1 MGACDWCISLV
12 SDNLSAVRFRGVAMI
27 PRKLFG
33 KLDMFYLSPDNF
45 GMNQLIFTRLR
56 GKHYMFIGFMHTKLL
71 VICIN
76 H

>member
-1 MGACDWCISLV
+1 MGVCDWCISLV

-27 PRKLFG
+27 PRKLLG
-33 KLDMFYLSPDNF
+33 KLDISISPNNF
-45 GMNQLIFTRLR
+45 GMNQLIFTRHG
-56 GKHYMFIGFMHTKLL
+56 GKHYMFIGFMDTKLL